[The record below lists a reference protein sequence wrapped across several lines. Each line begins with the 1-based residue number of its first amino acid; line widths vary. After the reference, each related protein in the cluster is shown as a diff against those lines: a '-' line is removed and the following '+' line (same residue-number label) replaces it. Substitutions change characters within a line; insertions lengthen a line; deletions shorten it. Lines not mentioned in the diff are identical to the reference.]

1 MFTYLS
7 RRGIRLRTATRLRR
21 VTAALAAVTGG
32 LLAWAAAVPAAS
44 AATIPVPGPGGAYRP
59 VPAALPAPVRVITA
73 GGMPGWQITLIALAA
88 ALAAATAAVILDRA
102 RTSRRTAS
110 TTG

>member
-7 RRGIRLRTATRLRR
+7 RRGTRPRTTTRLRR
-21 VTAALAAVTGG
+21 ITAALAVVAGG
-32 LLAWAAAVPAAS
+32 VLAWAAAVPAAS
-44 AATIPVPGPGGAYRP
+44 AAVIPVPGAGAGYGP
-59 VPAALPAPVRVITA
+59 APAALPSPVQVITA

-102 RTSRRTAS
+102 WAGRQTPS
-110 TTG
+110 TG